1 MKLDARTGFSVRMDY
16 SAVTMKASETLR
28 GVDDS
33 ANAGMVRL
41 YSRWNLTGDGQT
53 TSGGVVYKFENRHD
67 YGDPAPSGFYLGNVG
82 YAGLNL
88 VSYVN

>member
-1 MKLDARTGFSVRMDY
+1 MKLDARTGFSVRMDC

-33 ANAGMVRL
+33 
-41 YSRWNLTGDGQT
+41 
-53 TSGGVVYKFENRHD
+53 
-67 YGDPAPSGFYLGNVG
+67 APSGFYLGNVG